1 MAKVHSLYVCQQ
13 CGYESA
19 RWLGKCP
26 SCDTWNSLVETVVAS
41 STSNNKSQSTS
52 VKPVL
57 LSDIS
62 SIKTSRSK
70 TKIDEFD
77 QILGGGIVSGQV
89 ILISGNP
96 GIGKST
102 LLLQIADKLE
112 NVLYVSGEESTNQIA
127 IRANRLKIK
136 NKNIN
141 IVESTDIDTIIRGAE
156 NLKPKALIV
165 DSIQVMATSDLTGM
179 AGSVGQVR
187 ECAFRLVRF
196 AKTSNIPVFIVG
208 HVTKI
213 GTMAGPSVL
222 AHIVDTVLEFTG
234 DKNLT
239 LRMIRAIKNR
249 FGPTDEVGV
258 FEMKDAGLVSV
269 SNPEKIFIK
278 DNTNSTPGSV
288 VSAVMQGTRP
298 VLVEIE
304 SLVVGSKLAFPRR
317 IAQGIDPKRF
327 ELLLAVLTKHCKIP
341 LYEFDCFINV
351 AGGISAKN
359 PSVDLAICMAVA
371 SSYFNVSIPK
381 DVFAI
386 GEVGLL
392 GETRSTIGEDKTI
405 SLAKKVGLK
414 KIISPKDFKYLQEI
428 IHNFFM
434 PPKKPKS
441 RLN

>member
-1 MAKVHSLYVCQQ
+1 MPKVHSLFVCQQ
-13 CGYESA
+13 CGYETA

-26 SCDTWNSLVETVVAS
+26 SCSSWNSFVETVITPSVGSKSKAVA
-41 STSNNKSQSTS
+41 

-62 SIKTSRSK
+62 SIKVPRIK

-102 LLLQIADKLE
+102 LLLQIADNLE
-112 NVLYVSGEESTNQIA
+112 NTLYVSGEESVNQIA
-127 IRANRLKIK
+127 IRANRLKVK
-136 NKNIN
+136 SKKIN
-141 IVESTDIDTIIRGAE
+141 IIEGTDIDSIISTAE
-156 NLKPKALIV
+156 SLKPNILIV
-165 DSIQVMATSDLTGM
+165 DSIQVMATADLTGM
-179 AGSVGQVR
+179 SGSVGQVR

-196 AKTSNIPVFIVG
+196 AKTNNIPVFIVG
-208 HVTKI
+208 HVTKE

-239 LRMIRAIKNR
+239 LRMLRAVKNR
-249 FGPTDEVGV
+249 FGPTDEVGI
-258 FEMKDAGLVSV
+258 FEMKDTGLVSV
-269 SNPEKIFIK
+269 TNPERIFIK
-278 DNTNSTPGSV
+278 DNIVGTPGSV

-304 SLVVGSKLAFPRR
+304 SLVVASKLAFPRR

-341 LYEFDCFINV
+341 LYEYDCFINV
-351 AGGISAKN
+351 AGGITAKT
-359 PSVDLAICMAVA
+359 PSVDLAVCLAVA
-371 SSYFNVSIPK
+371 SSYFNISISK
-381 DVFAI
+381 KVFAV

-392 GETRSTIGEDKTI
+392 GEIRSVIAESKTI
-405 SLAKKVGLK
+405 SLAKKVGLTDIASGNTYK
-414 KIISPKDFKYLQEI
+414 SLPEV
-428 IHNFFM
+428 IHNYFRVS
-434 PPKKPKS
+434 KS
-441 RLN
+441 TK

>member
-1 MAKVHSLYVCQQ
+1 MAKAHSLFVCQQ

-26 SCDTWNSLVETVVAS
+26 SCGTWNSLVETVVTPSAAS
-41 STSNNKSQSTS
+41 NKTHSTA

-62 SIKTSRSK
+62 SIKVPRIQ
-70 TKIDEFD
+70 TKIEEFD

-102 LLLQIADKLE
+102 LLLQIADNLE
-112 NVLYVSGEESTNQIA
+112 NTLYVSGEESVNQIA
-127 IRANRLKIK
+127 IRANRLKVK
-136 NKNIN
+136 SKKIN
-141 IVESTDIDTIIRGAE
+141 IIEGTNIDSIISSAES
-156 NLKPKALIV
+156 LKPNILIV
-165 DSIQVMATSDLTGM
+165 DSIQVMATDDLTGM
-179 AGSVGQVR
+179 SGSVGQVR

-196 AKTSNIPVFIVG
+196 AKTNNIPVFIVG
-208 HVTKI
+208 HVTKE

-239 LRMIRAIKNR
+239 LRMLRAVKNR

-258 FEMKDAGLVSV
+258 FEMKDNGLFSV
-269 SNPEKIFIK
+269 TNPERVFIK
-278 DNTNSTPGSV
+278 DNVIGTPGSV

-327 ELLLAVLTKHCKIP
+327 ELLLAVLTKHCKLP
-341 LYEFDCFINV
+341 LYEFDCFVNV
-351 AGGISAKN
+351 AGGITAKT
-359 PSVDLAICMAVA
+359 PSVDLAVCMSIA
-371 SSYFNVSIPK
+371 SSYFNLPISK
-381 DVFAI
+381 NVFAV

-392 GETRSTIGEDKTI
+392 GEVRSVISENKTI
-405 SLAKKVGLK
+405 ALAKKVGLK
-414 KIISPKDFKYLQEI
+414 EI
-428 IHNFFM
+428 ASANSYKSLPEVIHNYFQGTKNI
-434 PPKKPKS
+434 KK
-441 RLN
+441 

>member
-1 MAKVHSLYVCQQ
+1 MAKAHSLFVCQQ

-26 SCDTWNSLVETVVAS
+26 SCDTWNSLVETVVAPKTLNQAKAS
-41 STSNNKSQSTS
+41 GNI
-52 VKPVL
+52 KPVL

-62 SIKTSRSK
+62 SIKVARIK

-77 QILGGGIVSGQV
+77 QILGGGIVTGQV
-89 ILISGNP
+89 ILIAGNP

-102 LLLQIADKLE
+102 LLLQIADNLE
-112 NVLYVSGEESTNQIA
+112 NTLYVSGEESVNQIA

-136 NKNIN
+136 SKNIN
-141 IVESTDIDTIIRGAE
+141 IIEGTDIDSIISSAE
-156 NLKPKALIV
+156 SLKPKALII

-196 AKTSNIPVFIVG
+196 AKSHNIPVFIVG
-208 HVTKI
+208 HVTKV

-222 AHIVDTVLEFTG
+222 AHIVDTVLEFSG

-239 LRMIRAIKNR
+239 LRMVRAVKNR

-258 FEMKDAGLVSV
+258 FEMKDIGLVSV
-269 SNPEKIFIK
+269 TNPEKIFIK
-278 DNTNSTPGSV
+278 DSGSKV
-288 VSAVMQGTRP
+288 AGSIVSAVMQGTRP

-304 SLVVGSKLAFPRR
+304 SLVVASKLAFPRR

-351 AGGISAKN
+351 AGGIVART
-359 PSVDLAICMAVA
+359 PSIDLAICLAVA
-371 SSYFNVSIPK
+371 SSYYNVPISK
-381 DVFAI
+381 NVFAV

-405 SLAKKVGLK
+405 KLAKKVGLSE
-414 KIISPKDFKYLQEI
+414 IVSPKDYKYLSEI
-428 IHNFFM
+428 IHNFLV
-434 PPKKPKS
+434 PSQKPKK
-441 RLN
+441 